1 MILKKVILIMFL
13 MLFSIFFLIFTYN
26 SASTKRP
33 RLLYQVYL
41 DDQIIGK
48 IESKK
53 ELESYFEKEG
63 KKIKKTL
70 LEYTEDIE
78 KQEDIVLINSLG
90 MITSSIRGT
99 CGFSS
104 ARGSEIVSVSLP
116 RICSLPAFACI
127 RASSRISYERPS
139 HLISI

>member
-1 MILKKVILIMFL
+1 

-26 SASTKRP
+26 SASTKSP

-78 KQEDIVLINSLG
+78 KQEDIIYANGEKVFDICDDDVQEYCTEND
-90 MITSSIRGT
+90 IA
-99 CGFSS
+99 FD
-104 ARGSEIVSVSLP
+104 VSG
-116 RICSLPAFACI
+116 RII
-127 RASSRISYERPS
+127 
-139 HLISI
+139 